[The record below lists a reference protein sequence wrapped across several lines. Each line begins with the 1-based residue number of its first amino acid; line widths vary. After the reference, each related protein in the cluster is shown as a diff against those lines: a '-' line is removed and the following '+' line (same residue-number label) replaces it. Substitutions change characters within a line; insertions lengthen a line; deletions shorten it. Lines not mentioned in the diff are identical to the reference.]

1 MRVVPKTRFHIV
13 QSVGVGAYCYDP
25 AGRHRCISN
34 ATVEE
39 DDLVLSSARLQCL
52 ISVFGSAFL
61 SLHYLQRL
69 ASFLLPNLAGFQC
82 RTPHFWHR
90 YPSRAGSTGV
100 SAFVKY
106 GV

>member
-69 ASFLLPNLAGFQC
+69 ASFLLPNLAGF
-82 RTPHFWHR
+82 
-90 YPSRAGSTGV
+90 SAGRPIFGTVIPAEQEARGCLLS
-100 SAFVKY
+100 
-106 GV
+106 